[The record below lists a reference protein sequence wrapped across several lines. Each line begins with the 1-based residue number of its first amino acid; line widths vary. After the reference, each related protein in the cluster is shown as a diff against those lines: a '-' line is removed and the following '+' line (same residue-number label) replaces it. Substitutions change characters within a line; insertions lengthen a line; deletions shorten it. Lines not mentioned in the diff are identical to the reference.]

1 MSKTHSLLDTYTKVL
16 SQAEHT
22 QNLLLDGSWEPQRV
36 SRVSTEITSHSSK
49 VGGTES
55 KLIPITLNLSGRR

>member
-1 MSKTHSLLDTYTKVL
+1 MKKTHSLLDTYTKVL

-36 SRVSTEITSHSSK
+36 SGASRVPSSASEELHK
-49 VGGTES
+49 A
-55 KLIPITLNLSGRR
+55 K